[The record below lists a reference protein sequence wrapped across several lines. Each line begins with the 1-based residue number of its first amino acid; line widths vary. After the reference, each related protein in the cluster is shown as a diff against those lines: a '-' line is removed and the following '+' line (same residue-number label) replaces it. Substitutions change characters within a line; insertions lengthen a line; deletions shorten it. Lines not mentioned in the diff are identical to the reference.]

1 MIIGEAAGLVNPIT
15 GEGIDYGME
24 SGKLAAEYLTHM
36 FAIGDFSLKQLAAFD
51 KQLRQRYQ
59 SLFVLCDRLRLLYL
73 NPFFVNLV
81 VRAVA
86 RNEELMNLFMN
97 IAVENQNPSR
107 GLAPSTIAKVIIEAM
122 PVLDQSDA
130 RTGMNHSGI

>member
-1 MIIGEAAGLVNPIT
+1 TIRVDFARSPTFGERTMIIGEAAGLVNPIT

-73 NPFFVNLV
+73 NP
-81 VRAVA
+81 
-86 RNEELMNLFMN
+86 LF
-97 IAVENQNPSR
+97 
-107 GLAPSTIAKVIIEAM
+107 APRLLQASGPYDQ
-122 PVLDQSDA
+122 PVLSCDR
-130 RTGMNHSGI
+130 RTQEAAWFHPL

>member
-1 MIIGEAAGLVNPIT
+1 
-15 GEGIDYGME
+15 ME

-107 GLAPSTIAKVIIEAM
+107 GLAPSTIAKVMIEGM
-122 PVLDQSDA
+122 PG
-130 RTGMNHSGI
+130 R